1 MSHRNVLLF
10 VLCIPPILLLGGCL
24 PNRQFV
30 IPVTGEETAPVPA
43 LVEMAEENVLEYLIS
58 SSRLAIAP
66 PGTDWQLDDG
76 ERPEDEYRFHSG
88 DWLMVVW
95 FDDAADAKQRVVI
108 INKVEKASWCGYVE
122 SDGKVVDTSY
132 TR

>member
-1 MSHRNVLLF
+1 MSHRNVHLF
-10 VLCIPPILLLGGCL
+10 VLCIPPILLFARCL

-76 ERPEDEYRFHSG
+76 ERQEDEYRFHSG

-122 SDGKVVDTSY
+122 SDGKVVDTSF